1 MNLVLDDAEEVHM
14 KTKNRKPLG
23 KNELHIFTFVCYLL
37 TALCLTYKHAGHI
50 RQRGEFL
57 TQFKYFS
64 CCNPP
69 IVFVSY
75 SNLYLLTVSD
85 NAQRFLRRCHTVF
98 ENAAV
103 KGNVCVFTVLL
114 STRDVNVWVSRF
126 DSDS

>member
-23 KNELHIFTFVCYLL
+23 KNELHIFIFVRYLL
-37 TALCLTYKHAGHI
+37 TALCLAGHI

-75 SNLYLLTVSD
+75 SNLHLLTVSD
-85 NAQRFLRRCHTVF
+85 NAQRLLRRCHT
-98 ENAAV
+98 
-103 KGNVCVFTVLL
+103 
-114 STRDVNVWVSRF
+114 
-126 DSDS
+126 